1 MGYFT
6 HVIEPARNEVSING
20 INVTLDC
27 SAISE
32 YELVIKDKGQIWGET
47 EPFTG
52 RDYSVSSEVVE
63 GLFSE
68 AEEIISSMLEET
80 S

>member
-1 MGYFT
+1 MGYFS
-6 HVIEPARNEVSING
+6 HVIEPAKNEVYVNG
-20 INVTLDC
+20 TNVTLDC
-27 SAISE
+27 SALSG

-63 GLFSE
+63 ALFSE
-68 AEEIISSMLEET
+68 AEEVIASLPEEDL
-80 S
+80 